1 MPSKP
6 RLKLVVLLESR
17 KGEPGYK
24 TKAQVRKTLNMS
36 DRIQSIEPSKVGEI
50 TNQDKV
56 IFPYF
61 VYLKKPRV
69 KKV

>member
-6 RLKLVVLLESR
+6 RIKLLVLLESR

-24 TKAQVRKTLNMS
+24 TKAQVRKTLNM
-36 DRIQSIEPSKVGEI
+36 DERIHSIEASKVGEI
-50 TNQDKV
+50 TNKDTV

-61 VYLKKPRV
+61 VYLKKPRA

>member
-24 TKAQVRKTLNMS
+24 TKAQVRKNLNMD
-36 DRIQSIEPSKVGEI
+36 DRIHSIEPSKVGEI
-50 TNQDKV
+50 TNKDNV

-61 VYLKKPRV
+61 VYLKKPRS